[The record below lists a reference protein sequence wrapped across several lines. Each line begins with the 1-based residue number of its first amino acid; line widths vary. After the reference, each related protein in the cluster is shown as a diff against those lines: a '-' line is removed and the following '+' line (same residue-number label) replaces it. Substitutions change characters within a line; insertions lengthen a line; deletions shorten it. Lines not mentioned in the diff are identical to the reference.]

1 MYSPPAILPLLHL
14 TLINMSKSI
23 IHLSPS
29 INYFMVPAPPPSQ
42 LIRLRGLLKTDS
54 I

>member
-14 TLINMSKSI
+14 TGVHMSKSPL
-23 IHLSPS
+23 HWSPS
-29 INYFMVPAPPPSQ
+29 LNFFMVPAPPPSQ
-42 LIRLRGLLKTDS
+42 RLRFRGLLKTDS